1 MNHFRDRANVFR
13 SKYFLLVIII
23 WVLLEKFNSLFIDL
37 LHRSESTQ
45 SNSQSSQQVT
55 TYQGIIF

>member
-23 WVLLEKFNSLFIDL
+23 WVLEKLNSLFIDL

>member
-13 SKYFLLVIII
+13 SKYFLLRLLILV
-23 WVLLEKFNSLFIDL
+23 LEKFNSLFIDL
-37 LHRSESTQ
+37 LNRSESTQ